1 MNARLSVGAALLAAA
16 FATGALAQAPAP
28 AAPQSQEAQ
37 QRSAREMQKAAMERC
52 ESMKDNAQEICERE
66 VEGQKKIAEAEA
78 KVRERDTPKNRLE
91 LAEVKAEAEYKVA
104 VQRCDDQVG
113 DGKSACQ
120 KVAKATRELAIA
132 KAEQASL
139 QLTVTPA
146 ATAPAATAPAA
157 APAGQTTTLAPNAK

>member
-1 MNARLSVGAALLAAA
+1 MNARLSAGAALLAAA
-16 FATGALAQAPAP
+16 FATGAWAQTPAP

-37 QRSAREMQKAAMERC
+37 QRSARDMQKAAMERC

-78 KVRERDTPKNRLE
+78 KVRERDTPKNRLA

-104 VQRCDDQVG
+104 VQRCEDQVG

-139 QLTVTPA
+139 QLTTTPP
-146 ATAPAATAPAA
+146 APAATAPAA
-157 APAGQTTTLAPNAK
+157 VPAGQTTTLTPGAK

>member
-16 FATGALAQAPAP
+16 FATGAAAQAPAP
-28 AAPQSQEAQ
+28 GAPPSQEAQ
-37 QRSAREMQKAAMERC
+37 KRNEKDMQKAALERC
-52 ESMKDNAQEICERE
+52 EAMKDNAQEICEKE
-66 VEGQKKIAEAEA
+66 LEGQKKIAQAEA

-120 KVAKATRELAIA
+120 KVAKATRDLAVA

-139 QLTVTPA
+139 QLMSTPA
-146 ATAPAATAPAA
+146 TATAPGAA
-157 APAGQTTTLAPNAK
+157 APAGQTNTLTSGAK